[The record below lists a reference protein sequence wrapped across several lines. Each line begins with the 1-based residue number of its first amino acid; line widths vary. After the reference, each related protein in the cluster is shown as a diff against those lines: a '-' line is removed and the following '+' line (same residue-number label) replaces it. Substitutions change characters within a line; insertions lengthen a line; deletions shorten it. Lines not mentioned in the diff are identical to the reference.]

1 MKPDR
6 RRLVPRRSFFS
17 RLGLAVTAA
26 GAAFGSRAV
35 GLAAQSS
42 QPAPDPHWQP
52 ARHAQD
58 DWFDQVAAK
67 HRLFFD
73 TTTADELSDAIRFAG
88 NFYTGN
94 KNGYALEE
102 ADLAVVI
109 CLRHQSASFAFSD
122 AIWAK
127 YGATLAARAK
137 YTDPKSSQ
145 PPASNPFITPT
156 SDSGES
162 RGVAGLA
169 KRGVRFAVCNLST
182 HAIAGLIAQ
191 KTGGKADD
199 AYKEITAALIANGR
213 LVPAGIVAV
222 NRAQERGYSVA

>member
-1 MKPDR
+1 MKLDSR
-6 RRLVPRRSFFS
+6 ALVPRRSFFS
-17 RLGLAVTAA
+17 RFGLAVTAA
-26 GAAFGSRAV
+26 GAVFGSRAV
-35 GLAAQSS
+35 SPAAQSS
-42 QPAPDPHWQP
+42 QPAPDPLWRP

-58 DWFDQVAAK
+58 DWLDHLPGK

-73 TTTADELSDAIRFAG
+73 TTTHDELSDAIRFAG
-88 NFYTGN
+88 NFFTGN
-94 KNGYALEE
+94 KNGYALAE

-109 CLRHQSASFAFSD
+109 CLRHQSAPFAFTD

-145 PPASNPFITPT
+145 PPVSNPFAIPA
-156 SDSGES
+156 SDSDEP
-162 RGVAGLA
+162 RGFASLA

-199 AYKEITAALIANGR
+199 AYNEITAALIPNGR

-222 NRAQERGYSVA
+222 NRAQEHGYSLA